1 MNVQVI
7 EKGGKPEWAVIPY
20 EEYERLLEAI
30 EMAED
35 VRVYDEAKQAIGSD
49 EELIPAE
56 VTYAILDGINPVR
69 AWREHRGLT
78 QQALAQAAVI
88 SVPYLSQIESG
99 RRTGSAEVLASLARA
114 LGRSVDDLLTP

>member
-20 EEYERLLEAI
+20 EEYERLLEAV

-69 AWREHRGLT
+69 AWRENTVG
-78 QQALAQAAVI
+78 
-88 SVPYLSQIESG
+88 
-99 RRTGSAEVLASLARA
+99 
-114 LGRSVDDLLTP
+114 